1 MVDRPAKKVGPGVST
16 NIRFEPWPELLQ
28 VTVTGSFE
36 LVQAQEHFTQ
46 IVAAA
51 EEHGLDKILV
61 DYRKMAGPIS
71 ILDRYN
77 YSKYA
82 SDLLTGRRLAHV
94 MKFAYV
100 GMDLAEGAGGFGVTV
115 ATNRGVRVE
124 LFNDLDAA
132 KEWLEKG

>member
-1 MVDRPAKKVGPGVST
+1 MPVQKVGISLST
-16 NIRFEPWPELLQ
+16 NIRFEPWPTYLQ
-28 VTVTGSFE
+28 VTVTGQFN
-36 LVQAQEHFTQ
+36 LIQAQEHFTQ

-51 EEHGLDKILV
+51 EEHGLDKIIV
-61 DYRKMAGPIS
+61 DYRRMEGPMS

-77 YSKYA
+77 YAKYA

-100 GMDLAEGAGGFGVTV
+100 GMDLPEGAGGFGVTV
-115 ATNRGVRVE
+115 AANRGVRVQLFSE
-124 LFNDLDAA
+124 LEPA